1 MAISSQH
8 SYYWPLSLSFPP
20 VFLSFFIFSSAP
32 LLSKHK
38 LLFSHPPLWPVICLF
53 EVSVT
58 QSPVLQWRMELG
70 MFHTS
75 HSMSKQ
81 HDELMKCHDHV
92 IELGFYFPARLPK
105 QKSLSLDI
113 QWWHMVVSPFHPRF
127 WFVITKTPILMRWYT
142 DSDTCLADFY
152 EVYMWLN
159 IWVRIVLMW
168 LFHQLTVGYVFYFLY
183 YLLPW
188 RIYWCTT

>member
-1 MAISSQH
+1 MAPPITG
-8 SYYWPLSLSFPP
+8 PSLS
-20 VFLSFFIFSSAP
+20 VFLLFFSPSSSPPHHYSQNTSCCFPTRHFGLWSACLKWA
-32 LLSKHK
+32 LLKVPRCSDGRSWGC
-38 LLFSHPPLWPVICLF
+38 FIPVTAC
-53 EVSVT
+53 T
-58 QSPVLQWRMELG
+58 
-70 MFHTS
+70 
-75 HSMSKQ
+75 KQ

-92 IELGFYFPARLPK
+92 IELGFYFPDRLPK

-127 WFVITKTPILMRWYT
+127 WFVITKAPILMRWYT

-159 IWVRIVLMW
+159 IRVRIVLRW

-188 RIYWCTT
+188 RMYWSTT